1 MASLKGLFMAV
12 YASNGIIRTLFLPSW
27 YILLLSPFTA
37 ALAYYYGL
45 GQTLQNLVGEDF
57 SWFDVLPQ
65 FAISAVF
72 LLLPTRL
79 LSGSGGASKSK
90 DGGKS
95 RVQSLPYWIPG
106 LRHFGSI
113 VSGGEEWLRGI
124 RNSSTSS
131 IISYRAAGAK
141 HNVVLSES
149 ALSQIYRQWNDL
161 HEHKSSRWAVLRN
174 VFGMP
179 RNFEIEYFA
188 VQPKIQD
195 AIDTEIF
202 KSESMEAL
210 ISVSHKVLSDTL
222 PDLVTFNSSIVDQ
235 MQWERVAT
243 MELTDGTAEAEF
255 DFFTLINDFCCNAI
269 IGPIAGAQFPE
280 SYQLLASDLADV
292 NRHYYALSLGLP
304 RLSPIQGLPTAAL
317 AKIRLLHNFT
327 KLFQELTVPKVRRVP
342 DDDESL
348 SGEETDADTSTPL
361 ATLNELFTKH
371 DVPISARASIALDLV
386 HGIVA
391 EVVPLVFWTL
401 LHVYSSLAWPLVQS
415 EQETPFAKIKAETK
429 SWAQAIQ
436 PPSVHPL
443 FPAPPEISFTSTT
456 QTITPTSFPYLRS
469 CINEAR
475 RLYSSSATM
484 CTITKPTT
492 LDEKSLRPGVQDQ
505 WELDAGSYLDVGLSK
520 SLINTSP
527 ANYPSPETF
536 KPDRFVKSAAPSSI
550 VSPVDAS
557 EPYKTALLVS
567 ILAGIIQLWE
577 ISPAPKKTFVEK
589 MIEIRDEVH
598 AGAASLDD
606 DGKATKSN
614 GRAVQGGQE
623 KKTGVWV
630 LPKALD
636 AASIKVPK
644 SNVRVR
650 IRRRENL
657 PPPKSPRK
665 R

>member
-1 MASLKGLFMAV
+1 MASLKGLFTAV
-12 YASNGIIRTLFLPSW
+12 YASNGIIRTLFLPVW
-27 YILLLSPFTA
+27 YILLLSPFIA

-45 GQTLQNLVGEDF
+45 GQTLQNFVGEDF
-57 SWFDVLPQ
+57 SWFDILPQ

-79 LSGSGGASKSK
+79 LSGSGGVSKSK

-106 LRHFGSI
+106 IRHLGSI
-113 VSGGEEWLRGI
+113 VSGGEEWLREI
-124 RNSSTSS
+124 RNSSIHS
-131 IISYRAAGAK
+131 IISYKAAGAK
-141 HNVVLSES
+141 HNVLLSDS
-149 ALSQIYRQWNDL
+149 SLSQIYKNWNDQ
-161 HEHKSSRWAVLRN
+161 HEHEASRWAVLRN
-174 VFGMP
+174 AFNMP
-179 RNFEIEYFA
+179 KDFEDEYFKA
-188 VQPKIQD
+188 QPKIQD
-195 AIDTEIF
+195 VIDAEMF
-202 KSESMEAL
+202 KSKSMEVL
-210 ISVSHKVLSDTL
+210 ISASCKILSDTL
-222 PDLVTFNSSIVDQ
+222 PDLVTFNTSIVDQ

-243 MELTDGTAEAEF
+243 IELTDETSEAEC

-269 IGPIAGAQFPE
+269 IGPIAGTQFPE
-280 SYQLLASDLADV
+280 SYQLLASDLADL

-317 AKIRLLHNFT
+317 AKRRLLQNFT

-342 DDDESL
+342 DDDESV

-361 ATLNELFTKH
+361 ATLNELFTKQ
-371 DVPISARASIALDLV
+371 DVPIPARASIALDLI
-386 HGIVA
+386 HSIVA

-401 LHVYSSLAWPLVQS
+401 LHVYSSSTWPLVQGD
-415 EQETPFAKIKAETK
+415 QETPFAKIKEETK

-436 PPSVHPL
+436 PPSIHPL
-443 FPAPPEISFTSTT
+443 FPAPPEISFVSTV
-456 QTITPTSFPYLRS
+456 QAVTPTSFPYLRS

-475 RLYSSSATM
+475 RLYSSSATIY
-484 CTITKPTT
+484 TVTKPTT
-492 LDEKSLRPGVQDQ
+492 LEEKSLRPGVQDQ
-505 WELDAGSYLDVGLSK
+505 WELDAGSYLDIGLSR

-536 KPDRFVKSAAPSSI
+536 KPDRFVKTTAPSSI
-550 VSPVDAS
+550 ISPVDTS

-567 ILAGIIQLWE
+567 ILAGIVQLWE
-577 ISPAPKKTFVEK
+577 ISPAPKKTFMEK

-598 AGAASLDD
+598 AGAASLDA
-606 DGKATKSN
+606 DGKVNKSN
-614 GRAVQGGQE
+614 GRAVQEGKE
-623 KKTGVWV
+623 KKSGVWV
-630 LPKALD
+630 LPKGLD

-644 SNVRVR
+644 NDVRVR